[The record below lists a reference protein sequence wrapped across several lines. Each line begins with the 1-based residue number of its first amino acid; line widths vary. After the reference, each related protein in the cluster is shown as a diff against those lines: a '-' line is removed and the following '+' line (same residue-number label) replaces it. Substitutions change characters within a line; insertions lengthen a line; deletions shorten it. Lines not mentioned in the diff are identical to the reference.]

1 MEASGDTA
9 IPVSPPLVADV
20 VASGLLWAIGDV
32 VAQKL
37 DVQSDGIDSRRLA
50 RQAVFG
56 AFILAPLA
64 RSWYLLLSVM
74 LPEASLPSTIAKVAL
89 DQTIWA
95 VTILSLMYVSLSVMQ
110 GAGVQHGLSVVRAR
124 IRDTMKANWC
134 VWPLVQAVNLTF
146 VPVRHQLLIVNLVSI
161 PWSAYLSIKANR
173 SGGGPEGISFPH
185 GEHSP
190 LASQRSPPKK
200 GGFVEVVPMHD
211 ARPKKSDWEDAL

>member
-64 RSWYLLLSVM
+64 RSWYGCAPESRPLVPAFITTSYRYLLLSVM

-89 DQTIWA
+89 DQTVSDDA
-95 VTILSLMYVSLSVMQ
+95 VL
-110 GAGVQHGLSVVRAR
+110 A
-124 IRDTMKANWC
+124 
-134 VWPLVQAVNLTF
+134 P
-146 VPVRHQLLIVNLVSI
+146 VPVGHRPFLTMASR
-161 PWSAYLSIKANR
+161 Y
-173 SGGGPEGISFPH
+173 GP
-185 GEHSP
+185 
-190 LASQRSPPKK
+190 
-200 GGFVEVVPMHD
+200 
-211 ARPKKSDWEDAL
+211 

>member
-1 MEASGDTA
+1 M
-9 IPVSPPLVADV
+9 
-20 VASGLLWAIGDV
+20 
-32 VAQKL
+32 
-37 DVQSDGIDSRRLA
+37 
-50 RQAVFG
+50 
-56 AFILAPLA
+56 
-64 RSWYLLLSVM
+64 
-74 LPEASLPSTIAKVAL
+74 
-89 DQTIWA
+89 
-95 VTILSLMYVSLSVMQ
+95 TILSLMYVSLSVMQ

-161 PWSAYLSIKANR
+161 PWSAYLVCTLPGSVAQVARPSDRSSGAQSIKANR